1 MRSTTQRDVMRALY
15 RKHRGDESAT
25 VAAYAAAE
33 RSGQVPRSKNTHDI
47 GAEAYAQALF
57 NDGIRKGWLRL

>member
-1 MRSTTQRDVMRALY
+1 MMRTLY

-33 RSGQVPRSKNTHDI
+33 RSGQVSRSKNAHDI
-47 GAEAYAQALF
+47 DAEAYARALF
-57 NDGIRKGWLRL
+57 NDGVRKGWLRL